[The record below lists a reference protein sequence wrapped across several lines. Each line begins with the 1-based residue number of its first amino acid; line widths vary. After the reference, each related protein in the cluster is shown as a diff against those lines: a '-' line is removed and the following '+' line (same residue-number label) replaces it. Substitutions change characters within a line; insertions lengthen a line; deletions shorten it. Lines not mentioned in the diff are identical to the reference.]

1 MEQLGGITPKLS
13 NIHNDNKGQRYT
25 TNLNLQCHNST
36 PPPILNH
43 TKLYQRRRVEGRGRR
58 RSEDVRGRREEVQE
72 SQGPGSKG
80 SKFQVS
86 QVPRY
91 LKVKFKYELD
101 SKEGPSHYLL

>member
-1 MEQLGGITPKLS
+1 MTIKVKGTLPISISNVIT
-13 NIHNDNKGQRYT
+13 Q
-25 TNLNLQCHNST
+25 

-91 LKVKFKYELD
+91 LKVKFKYKLD
-101 SKEGPSHYLL
+101 SKEGTSCFVFEGSKLYYLVLK